1 MIGRQ
6 PPGMVSRPEEPQDS
20 GLEGDLLS
28 EKARRKR
35 SFALLGN
42 LLRPVKW
49 RFSASAIFVVLAQLA
64 TVAGPAL
71 IAWAVDTALPTLID
85 GDASLAIAVGV
96 AYLVVAVVR
105 AAATYLSIVLS
116 RIAGQTVLFDLR
128 RRIFRHTQRLSLG
141 FHERYTSGRV
151 ISRQTN
157 DTESLRQLLEA
168 GLDVIVGAPLL
179 MIFTAVAI
187 LSMDWM
193 TGLLMLLMLVPGVFL
208 TRWFQ
213 RKSSAA
219 FREIRTHSA
228 RLTVDFVET
237 MGGIRAVQGFRR
249 ERENNERFATV
260 GADYRDSALSAIRV
274 FGIYQPTLKFLGN
287 LIVAI
292 VLVVGGWRVLAGYLD
307 VGVLLALVLYTRR
320 FFQPIDMIAGFY
332 NSLQSAVAALEKIS
346 SLLAEEPTIREPEHP
361 IPLPTEDELGSVG
374 GELAFRDTTF
384 KYSDDG
390 PTVMHPL
397 NLYIPAGQTV
407 ALVGQTG
414 AGKSTVA
421 KLVARF
427 YDVSGGTIKLDGVD
441 LRSLTSRVLRHAVVM
456 VTQESYLFSGTIA
469 ENIAIGRPNASRAEI
484 EEAARVIGA
493 DEFIRKLP
501 EGYETDVQTRG
512 GRLSAGQR
520 QLVSF
525 ARAFLAD
532 PRVLILDE
540 ATSSLDQPSE
550 RAVQDGLANLLGDR
564 TAIII
569 AHRLATV
576 MVADRVLVMHEGR
589 VVEDGTPAELI
600 EAGGRFAQLHRAWR
614 ESV

>member
-6 PPGMVSRPEEPQDS
+6 RPGMVSRPEETQDS

-116 RIAGQTVLFDLR
+116 RIAGQRVLFDLR